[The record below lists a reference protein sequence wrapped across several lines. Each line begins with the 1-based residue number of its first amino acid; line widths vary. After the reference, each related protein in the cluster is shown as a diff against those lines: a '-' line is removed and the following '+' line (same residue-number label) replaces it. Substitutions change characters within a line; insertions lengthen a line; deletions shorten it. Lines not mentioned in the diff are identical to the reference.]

1 MTTQLKPGSN
11 SFGMLEALTQLG
23 LDALNVVSL
32 GNVHDEVVVDVGV
45 AVIVSAAL
53 HLAEMIGHLDVLLSI
68 TQSCRLWIYP
78 RISIKI

>member
-1 MTTQLKPGSN
+1 
-11 SFGMLEALTQLG
+11 MLEALTQLG

-32 GNVHDEVVVDVGV
+32 GNVHDELVVDVGV

-68 TQSCRLWIYP
+68 T
-78 RISIKI
+78 